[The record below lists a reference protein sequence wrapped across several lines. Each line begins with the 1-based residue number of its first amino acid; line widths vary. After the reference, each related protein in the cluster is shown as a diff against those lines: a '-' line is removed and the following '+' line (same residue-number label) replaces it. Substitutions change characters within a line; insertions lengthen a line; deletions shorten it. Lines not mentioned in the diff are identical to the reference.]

1 VNIGF
6 MQGRLSPIE
15 RGRLQT
21 FPFHNWEKEFQI
33 ASKNNFSLIEWTIDT
48 YKINNNPILN
58 EEGVKKI
65 KSNLD
70 KFSIKVES
78 VTCDF
83 FMENPLFNKNKNKID
98 SIDYVI
104 KLLNNCKFLGV
115 KYIVLPIVDFSSIK
129 NKFDEIKLINEIN
142 SLSNII
148 PEGTKILFETDF
160 SPVHN
165 LSFINKFDKS
175 KFGLNYDTGNSA
187 SLGYNF
193 DEEMINFY
201 DYIDNVHI
209 KDRKFNSHSVDL
221 GLGSFLF
228 KNFFLFLSKKKYKGN
243 LILQTARSKSGKH
256 LELLLKNKLFIE
268 NITNAIKS

>member
-1 VNIGF
+1 

-21 FPFHNWEKEFQI
+21 FPFNNWEKEFQI

-48 YKINNNPILN
+48 YKINNNPILH

-65 KSNLD
+65 KFNLD

-98 SIDYVI
+98 SIDYII
-104 KLLNNCKFLGV
+104 KLLKNCKFLGV

-129 NKFDEIKLINEIN
+129 NKFDEIKLINKIN

-193 DEEMINFY
+193 DEEMISFY
-201 DYIDNVHI
+201 DYIDNIHI

-221 GLGSFLF
+221 GQGSFLF
-228 KNFFLFLSKKKYKGN
+228 KNFFLFLGKKNYKGN
-243 LILQTARSKSGKH
+243 LILQTARSKNGKH
-256 LELLLKNKLFIE
+256 LDLLLKNKLFIE
-268 NITNAIKS
+268 NITNAIKPQR